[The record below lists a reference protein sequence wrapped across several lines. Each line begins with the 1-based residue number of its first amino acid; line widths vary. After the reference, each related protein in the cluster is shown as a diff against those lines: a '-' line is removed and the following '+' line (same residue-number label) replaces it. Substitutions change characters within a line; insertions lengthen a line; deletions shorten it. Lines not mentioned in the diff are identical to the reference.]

1 MHRFPKTLLWTFLGT
16 WCLICRVSG
25 NETSHLNQ
33 SGSAT
38 SPSLEIRVSSL
49 LWESGCLRVG
59 LQVINQSNVPVFL
72 TAMGPYFDVALDV
85 SKDNPSSQD
94 ALEWVNVRGVSDIV
108 TWDAEPMAE
117 HSSSRKNY
125 CIGKRVWVV
134 NRQKKTRREI
144 PVRGQMRI
152 TVSYFPNEDAYKK
165 NKSWHYDTESAG
177 RPHNPFN
184 PPEDTAPQWTTVTI
198 DIPCP
203 NATCGED
210 CARPP
215 LGFHGEVR
223 VVPDVYF
230 IDANWNRRGE
240 AVTHELDAKYPP
252 CAEVR

>member
-16 WCLICRVSG
+16 WCLICPVSG
-25 NETSHLNQ
+25 SETSHLNQ
-33 SGSAT
+33 TGSTT

-59 LQVINQSNVPVFL
+59 LQAINQSNVPVFL

-85 SKDNPSSQD
+85 SKDSSSSQD
-94 ALEWVNVRGVSDIV
+94 ALEWVNVRGVSDIRIL
-108 TWDAEPMAE
+108 DAEPMAE
-117 HSSSRKNY
+117 HSSFRKNY
-125 CIGKRVWVV
+125 CIGKTVWVV
-134 NRQKKTRREI
+134 NLQKKTRREI
-144 PVRGQMRI
+144 PVRGKMRI
-152 TVSYFPNEDAYKK
+152 TVSYFPNEDAYYK
-165 NKSWHYDTESAG
+165 NKSWRYDRKSAD
-177 RPHNPFN
+177 RPHNPVN

-215 LGFHGEVR
+215 KGFHGEVR

-240 AVTHELDAKYPP
+240 AVTHELDAKHPP
-252 CAEVR
+252 CADVR